1 MGLGLVVGALAMGLW
16 VFDIQ
21 IEVPR
26 WMWRVAI
33 VKLTLAGALGMLVT
47 GAAVLRH
54 LRRAEERRFARET
67 PDEQLP
73 APNWSATPRVR
84 EHDAVVRTPNPP

>member
-21 IEVPR
+21 IDIPR

-33 VKLTLAGALGMLVT
+33 IKLTLAGALCMLVT

-54 LRRAEERRFARET
+54 LRRADEREFATRT
-67 PDEQLP
+67 PDEKLP
-73 APNWSATPRVR
+73 APNWTAPSNVR
-84 EHDAVVRTPNPP
+84 EPQVVERTPHPL